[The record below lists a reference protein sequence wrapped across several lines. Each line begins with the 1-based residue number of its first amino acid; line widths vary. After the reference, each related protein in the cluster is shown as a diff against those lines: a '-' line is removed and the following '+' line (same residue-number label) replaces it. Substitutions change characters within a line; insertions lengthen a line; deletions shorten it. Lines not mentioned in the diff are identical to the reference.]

1 MQASTD
7 DRTAVPGRA
16 ILVVDDDDDIRSA
29 VQEVL
34 EGEGYTT
41 VGASNGREALDLLGT
56 AEDHPALILLDLM
69 MPEMDGWELLVRMD
83 EDPELHRIPVALM
96 SAHPSI
102 RRAFDKAAKEGAKR
116 VATSLLLPKPLN
128 LLRLLAIVQRLV
140 PHPEPH

>member
-1 MQASTD
+1 
-7 DRTAVPGRA
+7 
-16 ILVVDDDDDIRSA
+16 
-29 VQEVL
+29 
-34 EGEGYTT
+34 
-41 VGASNGREALDLLGT
+41 
-56 AEDHPALILLDLM
+56 
-69 MPEMDGWELLVRMD
+69 
-83 EDPELHRIPVALM
+83 M